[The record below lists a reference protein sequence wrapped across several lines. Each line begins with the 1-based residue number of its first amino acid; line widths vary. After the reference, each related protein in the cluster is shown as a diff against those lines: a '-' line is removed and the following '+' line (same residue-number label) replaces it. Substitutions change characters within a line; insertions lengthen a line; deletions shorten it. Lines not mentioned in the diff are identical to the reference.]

1 VFAKQKK
8 KGKTAN
14 FLFLAM
20 IANVLLPPCK
30 GLTKIIR
37 CGKNEI
43 NELHNLFFDVKRM
56 GKYILQHVE
65 TSSRHDNIYSI

>member
-43 NELHNLFFDVKRM
+43 N
-56 GKYILQHVE
+56 
-65 TSSRHDNIYSI
+65 